1 MKKVTEY
8 SMNQRGLTL
17 IEAAMV
23 LALSAIV
30 ISGVMYYYNA
40 TSESYQEQQTME
52 MIENIISKV
61 NALYANA
68 SSTEGLTTAV
78 IATQIPGVKFI
89 SQPAHGYTPAN
100 NYIAIPGS
108 KGGELGVTGAPNYAY
123 GGLNLG
129 PHGYII
135 YYDNYHPWM
144 QGNSAYQVCM
154 TLTGGQYGSSYLGAG
169 TGGNSLVS
177 GVLLS
182 TDNTVEAR
190 ARFCN
195 MVQKGADNGGTG
207 GIALYFNAS

>member
-1 MKKVTEY
+1 
-8 SMNQRGLTL
+8 MNQRGLTL

-61 NALYANA
+61 NALYVNA

-78 IATQIPGVKFI
+78 IATQIPGVKLLKQDGFD
-89 SQPAHGYTPAN
+89 
-100 NYIAIPGS
+100 YIEIPGS
-108 KGGELGVTGAPNYAY
+108 KGGELGVTGAPNFAY

-135 YYDNYHPWM
+135 YYDNYHPFM

-154 TLTGGQYGSSYLGAG
+154 TLTGGQYGSSYLGAV
-169 TGGNSLVS
+169 TGGGNALV
-177 GVLLS
+177 GGTFTLS
-182 TDNTVEAR
+182 PADNTVEAR

-195 MVQKGADNGGTG
+195 MIQKGADNGGTG
-207 GIALYFNAS
+207 AIALYFNAS

>member
-1 MKKVTEY
+1 MKKVTGY
-8 SMNQRGLTL
+8 SVNQRGLTL

-61 NALYANA
+61 NALYASA
-68 SSTEGLTTAV
+68 PSTEGLTTAV
-78 IATQIPGVKFI
+78 IATQIPGAKLLKQDGFD
-89 SQPAHGYTPAN
+89 
-100 NYIAIPGS
+100 YIEIPGS
-108 KGGELGVTGAPNYAY
+108 KGGELGVTGTPNFAY

-135 YYDNYHPWM
+135 YYDNYHPFM

-154 TLTGGQYGSSYLGAG
+154 TLTGGQYGSSYLGAV
-169 TGGNSLVS
+169 TGGGNALV
-177 GVLLS
+177 GGTFTLS
-182 TDNTVEAR
+182 PADNTVEAR

-195 MVQKGADNGGTG
+195 MIQKGADNGGTG
-207 GIALYFNAS
+207 AIALYFKAS

>member
-1 MKKVTEY
+1 
-8 SMNQRGLTL
+8 MNQRGLTL

-89 SQPAHGYTPAN
+89 SQTAN

-135 YYDNYHPWM
+135 YYDNYHSGM

-154 TLTGGQYGSSYLGAG
+154 TLTGGQYGSSYLGAVTGDDTLVGG
-169 TGGNSLVS
+169 TFTLTSA
-177 GVLLS
+177 
-182 TDNTVEAR
+182 DNTVEAR

-195 MVQKGADNGGTG
+195 MIQKGADNGGTG

>member
-1 MKKVTEY
+1 
-8 SMNQRGLTL
+8 MNQQGLTL

-61 NALYANA
+61 NALYASA

-78 IATQIPGVKFI
+78 IATQIPGVKFRK
-89 SQPAHGYTPAN
+89 QDGD
-100 NYIAIPGS
+100 NYNIEIPGS

-135 YYDNYHPWM
+135 YYDNYHPFM

-154 TLTGGQYGSSYLGAG
+154 TLTGGQYGSSYLGAV
-169 TGGNSLVS
+169 TGNSALVGGTLTS
-177 GVLLS
+177 A
-182 TDNTVEAR
+182 DNTVEAR

-195 MVQKGADNGGTG
+195 MIQKGADNGGTG
-207 GIALYFNAS
+207 AIALYFNAS

>member
-1 MKKVTEY
+1 MKKVTGY
-8 SMNQRGLTL
+8 SVNQRGLTL

-61 NALYANA
+61 NALYVSA

-78 IATQIPGVKFI
+78 IATQIPGVKLLKQDGFD
-89 SQPAHGYTPAN
+89 
-100 NYIAIPGS
+100 YIEIPGL
-108 KGGELGVTGAPNYAY
+108 KGGELGVTGAPNFAY

-135 YYDNYHPWM
+135 YYDNYHPFM

-154 TLTGGQYGSSYLGAG
+154 TLTGGQYGSSYLGAV
-169 TGGNSLVS
+169 TGGGNALV
-177 GVLLS
+177 GGTFTLS
-182 TDNTVEAR
+182 PADNTVEAR

-195 MVQKGADNGGTG
+195 MIQKGADNGGTG
-207 GIALYFNAS
+207 AIALYFNAS

>member
-1 MKKVTEY
+1 V
-8 SMNQRGLTL
+8 NQRGLTL

-61 NALYANA
+61 NALYVSA

-78 IATQIPGVKFI
+78 IATQIPGVKLLKQDGFD
-89 SQPAHGYTPAN
+89 
-100 NYIAIPGS
+100 YIEIPGL
-108 KGGELGVTGAPNYAY
+108 KGGELGVTGAPNFAY

-135 YYDNYHPWM
+135 YYDNYHPFM

-154 TLTGGQYGSSYLGAG
+154 TLTGGQYGSSYLGAV
-169 TGGNSLVS
+169 TGGNALVS
-177 GVLLS
+177 GTFTLS
-182 TDNTVEAR
+182 PADNTVEAR

-195 MVQKGADNGGTG
+195 MIQKGADNGGTG
-207 GIALYFNAS
+207 AIALYFNAS

>member
-1 MKKVTEY
+1 MKKVTGY
-8 SMNQRGLTL
+8 SVNQRGLTL

-61 NALYANA
+61 NALYVSA

-78 IATQIPGVKFI
+78 IATQIPGVKLLKQDGFD
-89 SQPAHGYTPAN
+89 
-100 NYIAIPGS
+100 YIEIPGS

-135 YYDNYHPWM
+135 YYDNYHPFM

-154 TLTGGQYGSSYLGAG
+154 TLTGGQYGSAYLGAV
-169 TGGNSLVS
+169 TGGGNAMV
-177 GVLLS
+177 GGTFTLS
-182 TDNTVEAR
+182 PADNTVEAR

-195 MVQKGADNGGTG
+195 MIQKGADNGGTG
-207 GIALYFNAS
+207 AIALYFNAS